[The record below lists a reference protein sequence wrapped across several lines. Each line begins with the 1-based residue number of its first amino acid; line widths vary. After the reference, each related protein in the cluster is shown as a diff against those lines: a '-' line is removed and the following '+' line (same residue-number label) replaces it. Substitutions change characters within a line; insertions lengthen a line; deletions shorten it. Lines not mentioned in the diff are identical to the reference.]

1 MTTDAGNEDD
11 EQEPVEVVLP
21 TRPANKFAKYI
32 NPEEPAADRWNTLF
46 GLIQDDDIEEFKEA
60 LDLEENAGRIDTLE
74 VEIFACQS
82 IVAHAALFSFDI
94 LRYLVEQRR
103 CSVNLRSSGV
113 KDRTPIFNG
122 RGRAVK
128 YLLENGADQFARDV
142 DGDTALIVALRRKD
156 YEQALDFVRSGF
168 SLSVLTPAGDPAVHL
183 ALSSPADIGMEAA
196 EDVFWSFFFD
206 VLCVDGSQRAMF
218 SMKDSHGHTC
228 LHIAAAQE
236 REALVRRLLEWGADP
251 DALNNDGSK
260 PRLLAAWTQGITS
273 RVGDAAR
280 GADSK
285 HLRHRATHFDD
296 LPETHNQAP
305 HSIRFKDQP
314 DLLNPDA
321 SQAPEA
327 AEKELQPPEE
337 DELPQETS
345 DLFPSPPAQEPPEVG
360 DDSCRAP
367 PEETPGA
374 SARPS
379 SEADALAGE
388 ESSEGGDPLEEEVEP
403 PAGDEPA
410 EARQPPH
417 VDQVAEDPTDGN
429 LPPLQPGD
437 TSQNEPGAHSGDAP
451 DGRATTPSYTPVGDP
466 KRQVTKY
473 DLATNVED

>member
-1 MTTDAGNEDD
+1 
-11 EQEPVEVVLP
+11 
-21 TRPANKFAKYI
+21 
-32 NPEEPAADRWNTLF
+32 
-46 GLIQDDDIEEFKEA
+46 
-60 LDLEENAGRIDTLE
+60 
-74 VEIFACQS
+74 
-82 IVAHAALFSFDI
+82 
-94 LRYLVEQRR
+94 
-103 CSVNLRSSGV
+103 
-113 KDRTPIFNG
+113 
-122 RGRAVK
+122 
-128 YLLENGADQFARDV
+128 
-142 DGDTALIVALRRKD
+142 
-156 YEQALDFVRSGF
+156 
-168 SLSVLTPAGDPAVHL
+168 
-183 ALSSPADIGMEAA
+183 MEAA

-345 DLFPSPPAQEPPEVG
+345 KRRATKPILALSPKNEISFGEKLSQLSPARGMERQHPPATCEKRKRSRGNVAPFRLLFKRVEAQL
-360 DDSCRAP
+360 SNNCR
-367 PEETPGA
+367 
-374 SARPS
+374 
-379 SEADALAGE
+379 L
-388 ESSEGGDPLEEEVEP
+388 
-403 PAGDEPA
+403 
-410 EARQPPH
+410 
-417 VDQVAEDPTDGN
+417 
-429 LPPLQPGD
+429 
-437 TSQNEPGAHSGDAP
+437 
-451 DGRATTPSYTPVGDP
+451 
-466 KRQVTKY
+466 
-473 DLATNVED
+473 